1 MKDIFD
7 NYIVEAKSGLTVS
20 EGDRLFILNL
30 DDVDM
35 SRRVGALNA
44 LGVYADTIKPEHN
57 NEALFAMD
65 LWGAVYSEIREELKD
80 VCDEEDPEVEDSSEE
95 VVQ

>member
-7 NYIVEAKSGLTVS
+7 NYIIEAKSGLTVS
-20 EGDRLFILNL
+20 DGDRLFILNL

-65 LWGAVYSEIREELKD
+65 LWGAVYSEIREDIKD
-80 VCDEEDPEVEDSSEE
+80 VYDNEDPEVEISTEE
-95 VVQ
+95 VI

>member
-20 EGDRLFILNL
+20 DGDRLFILNL
-30 DDVDM
+30 DDVDI

-65 LWGAVYSEIREELKD
+65 LWGAVYSEIREDIKD
-80 VCDEEDPEVEDSSEE
+80 VYDNEDPEVEISTEE
-95 VVQ
+95 VI